1 MHVKRVSCPRIYL
14 ATSNPG
20 KVRDFQ
26 GAADGMG
33 IEVQVL
39 PGFQTLPPAVE
50 DGATFE
56 ENARIKAEH
65 YSRLAPGT
73 LVVADDS
80 GLAVDALNGA
90 PGVYSARYAAVVHG
104 DAESHSNCNSDDEHN
119 NQTLIAQLEQLPPAS
134 RSGKFVCVIA
144 VAKDSHTLQTFQDEV
159 RGELLTAPRG
169 HYGFGYDPLFYF
181 PQLGKTFAEI
191 PPEEKALYSHRGKAF
206 RKFLDWSRKAVVKPL
221 CAR

>member
-1 MHVKRVSCPRIYL
+1 MSCLPIYL

-26 GAADGMG
+26 GAAANLG

-39 PGFQTLPPAVE
+39 PGFQDLPLAIE

-56 ENARIKAEH
+56 DNARIKAEH
-65 YSRLAPGT
+65 YSRLVPGT

-80 GLAVDALNGA
+80 GLSVDALNGA
-90 PGVYSARYAAVVHG
+90 PGVYSARYAAVVNNGIELHL
-104 DAESHSNCNSDDEHN
+104 NSADEHN
-119 NQTLIAQLEQLPPAS
+119 NQALIGQLEKLPAEK
-134 RSGKFVCVIA
+134 RGGKFVCVIA
-144 VAKDSHTLQTFQDEV
+144 VAKDGATLNTFYGET

-169 HYGFGYDPLFYF
+169 GNGFGYDPLFYF

-191 PPEEKALYSHRGKAF
+191 PSEEKALYSHRGKAF
-206 RKFLDWSRKAVVKPL
+206 RRFLEWRRKTAVST
-221 CAR
+221 

>member
-1 MHVKRVSCPRIYL
+1 MHVKSMSCLHIYL

-26 GAADGMG
+26 AAAANLG
-33 IEVQVL
+33 IEVETL
-39 PGFQTLPPAVE
+39 PGFQTLPLAVE

-65 YSRLAPGT
+65 YSRMAPGV

-80 GLAVDALNGA
+80 GLAVDALHGA
-90 PGVYSARYAAVVHG
+90 PGVYSARYAAVVQSG
-104 DAESHSNCNSDDEHN
+104 VESQSNSDDAQN
-119 NQTLIAQLEQLPPAS
+119 NQTLIAQLEGLPPAN

-144 VAKDSHTLQTFQDEV
+144 VARDGATLHTFGGEV

-191 PPEEKALYSHRGKAF
+191 PPQEKAHYSHRGKAF
-206 RKFLDWSRKAVVKPL
+206 RQLLEWLHTTMKEFF
-221 CAR
+221 

>member
-1 MHVKRVSCPRIYL
+1 MHVKSVSCLHIYI

-20 KVRDFQ
+20 KLRDFQ
-26 GAADGMG
+26 GAAANLG
-33 IEVQVL
+33 IEVQAL

-50 DGATFE
+50 DGTTFE

-65 YSRLAPGT
+65 YSRLTPGT

-90 PGVYSARYAAVVHG
+90 PGVYSARYAAVVQG
-104 DAESHSNCNSDDEHN
+104 GTESHSNSDDAQN
-119 NQTLIAQLEQLPPAS
+119 NQTLIAKLELLPAEK

-144 VAKDSHTLQTFQDEV
+144 VAKDGATLRTFRDEV
-159 RGELLTAPRG
+159 RGDLLTAARG
-169 HYGFGYDPLFYF
+169 SHGFGYDPLFYF

-191 PPEEKALYSHRGKAF
+191 PSEEKALYSHRGKAF
-206 RKFLDWSRKAVVKPL
+206 RKFLEWHRQSMAERTS
-221 CAR
+221 

>member
-1 MHVKRVSCPRIYL
+1 MLKSMSCPYIYL

-20 KVRDFQ
+20 KIRDFQ
-26 GAADGMG
+26 AAAANHGL
-33 IEVQVL
+33 EVQML
-39 PGFQTLPPAVE
+39 PGFKGLPLAVE

-80 GLAVDALNGA
+80 GLVVDALNGA
-90 PGVYSARYAAVVHG
+90 PGVYSARYAAVVQG
-104 DAESHSNCNSDDEHN
+104 GAGSTLNSDDEHN
-119 NQTLIAQLEQLPPAS
+119 NRTLIAQLERLPPAR

-144 VAKDSHTLQTFQDEV
+144 VAQDGNTLQTFCDEA
-159 RGELLTAPRG
+159 RGELLTATRG
-169 HYGFGYDPLFYF
+169 RYGFGYDPLFYF
-181 PQLGKTFAEI
+181 PKLGKTFAEI

-206 RKFLDWSRKAVVKPL
+206 GKFLEWAGRAIIST
-221 CAR
+221 

>member
-1 MHVKRVSCPRIYL
+1 MHVKSMSCLHIYL

-26 GAADGMG
+26 AAAANLG
-33 IEVQVL
+33 IEVETL
-39 PGFQTLPPAVE
+39 PGFQTLPLAVE

-65 YSRLAPGT
+65 YSRMAPGV

-90 PGVYSARYAAVVHG
+90 PGVYSARYAAVVQG
-104 DAESHSNCNSDDEHN
+104 GLESHSNSDDARN
-119 NQTLIAQLEQLPPAS
+119 NQTLIAQLEGLPPAN

-144 VAKDSHTLQTFQDEV
+144 VARNGSTLHTFNDEV
-159 RGELLTAPRG
+159 HGELLTVPRG
-169 HYGFGYDPLFYF
+169 RYGFGYDPLFYF

-191 PPEEKALYSHRGKAF
+191 PPEEKAHYSHRGKAF
-206 RKFLDWSRKAVVKPL
+206 RQFLDWVQITMKEPL
-221 CAR
+221 

>member
-1 MHVKRVSCPRIYL
+1 MSCLRIYL

-26 GAADGMG
+26 GAAANSG

-39 PGFQTLPPAVE
+39 PGFQALPLAIE

-56 ENARIKAEH
+56 DNARIKAEH
-65 YSRLAPGT
+65 YSRLVPGT

-80 GLAVDALNGA
+80 GLSLDALNGA
-90 PGVYSARYAAVVHG
+90 PGVYSARYAAMVNG
-104 DAESHSNCNSDDEHN
+104 GTESHFNSDDEQN
-119 NQTLIAQLEQLPPAS
+119 NQVLIGQLEKLLPEK
-134 RSGKFVCVIA
+134 RGGRFVCVIA
-144 VAKDSHTLQTFQDEV
+144 VAKDGATLNTFYGET

-169 HYGFGYDPLFYF
+169 CNGFGYDPLFYF

-191 PPEEKALYSHRGKAF
+191 PSQEKALYSHRGKAF
-206 RKFLDWSRKAVVKPL
+206 RKFLEWCGKA
-221 CAR
+221 AISI

>member
-1 MHVKRVSCPRIYL
+1 MSCLPIYL

-26 GAADGMG
+26 GAAANLG

-39 PGFQTLPPAVE
+39 PGFQALPLAIE

-56 ENARIKAEH
+56 DNARIKAEH
-65 YSRLAPGT
+65 YSRLAPET

-80 GLAVDALNGA
+80 GLSVDALNGA
-90 PGVYSARYAAVVHG
+90 PGVYSARYAAMVNG
-104 DAESHSNCNSDDEHN
+104 STESHLNSDDERN
-119 NQTLIAQLEQLPPAS
+119 NQVLIGQLEKLPPEQ
-134 RSGKFVCVIA
+134 RGGKFVCVIA
-144 VAKDSHTLQTFQDEV
+144 VAKDGATLNTFYGEA

-169 HYGFGYDPLFYF
+169 SNGFGYDPLFYF

-191 PPEEKALYSHRGKAF
+191 PSEEKALYSHRGKAF
-206 RKFLDWSRKAVVKPL
+206 RKFLEWAVG
-221 CAR
+221 